1 MQIWLNKKTNQTI
14 IQTEL
19 QTILD
24 FIDEDN
30 TTDDLEF
37 MFEDGYTNDNIRN

>member
-14 IQTEL
+14 IQTEF

-24 FIDEDN
+24 LLNDDI
-30 TTDDLEF
+30 TTDTLEF
-37 MFEDGYTNDNIRN
+37 MFEDGYTKENIRG